1 MIPLGSTVS
10 DKISGWVGIVTGR
23 SEYLFQSPNVMV
35 TPKEIKDGQ
44 PIGGA
49 WFDESRFEVIEER
62 RPGLIGFTQ

>member
-35 TPKEIKDGQ
+35 VPKEIKDGQ
-44 PIGGA
+44 RVCG
-49 WFDESRFEVIEER
+49 V
-62 RPGLIGFTQ
+62 